1 MMLVV
6 EKLQNSIR
14 SGKNSSLGGIRRSVV
29 DYVMWRYHV
38 DIAWTATH
46 VTIIQYINLLPGKVI
61 ACFNFQFLIY
71 FLVPIIG

>member
-29 DYVMWRYHV
+29 DYFHGN
-38 DIAWTATH
+38 D
-46 VTIIQYINLLPGKVI
+46 N
-61 ACFNFQFLIY
+61 
-71 FLVPIIG
+71 